1 MRCRCGLLTALTM
14 AILLHGDVRAIA
26 TVLSEKDI
34 ERALKLAQAPEQKRV
49 LFHAPYIVRVND
61 AVVEQIEVIT
71 EFRRCVL
78 TAEEQLRKGNWL
90 FVHSLRDAQEKLRG
104 WHQRVSLVARL
115 RFHPQNSLSTIPPY
129 VIEVVPY
136 VEPLTIAR
144 TPITALLSGRAG
156 DFNAPLMGATI
167 ETVFDAAALG
177 QSRRPVTV
185 WLPSREV
192 ARVSI
197 DFTRLE

>member
-1 MRCRCGLLTALTM
+1 MRCVCGLLTALTM
-14 AILLHGDVRAIA
+14 AILLQGDVRAIA
-26 TVLSEKDI
+26 TALSEKDI
-34 ERALKLAQAPEQKRV
+34 DRALKLAQAPEQKRV

-61 AVVEQIEVIT
+61 AVVEHIEVVT

-78 TAEEQLRKGNWL
+78 TAEEQLRMGNWL

-144 TPITALLSGRAG
+144 TPITALVSGRAG

-167 ETVFDAAALG
+167 ETVFDAAAIG
-177 QSRRPVTV
+177 RTRRPVTV

>member
-1 MRCRCGLLTALTM
+1 MRCVCGLLTALTM
-14 AILLHGDVRAIA
+14 AILLQGDVRAIA
-26 TVLSEKDI
+26 TALSEKDI
-34 ERALKLAQAPEQKRV
+34 DRALKLAQAPEQKRV
-49 LFHAPYIVRVND
+49 LFHAPYIVRVNN
-61 AVVEQIEVIT
+61 AVVEHIEVVT

-78 TAEEQLRKGNWL
+78 TAEEQLRMGNWL

-144 TPITALLSGRAG
+144 TPITALVSGRAG

-167 ETVFDAAALG
+167 ETVFDAAAIG

>member
-1 MRCRCGLLTALTM
+1 MRCVCGLLTALTM
-14 AILLHGDVRAIA
+14 AILLQGDVRAIA
-26 TVLSEKDI
+26 TALSEKDI
-34 ERALKLAQAPEQKRV
+34 DRALKLAQASEQKRV

-61 AVVEQIEVIT
+61 AVVEHIEVVT

-78 TAEEQLRKGNWL
+78 TAEEQLRMGNWL

-144 TPITALLSGRAG
+144 TPITALVSGRAG

-167 ETVFDAAALG
+167 ETVFDAAAIG
-177 QSRRPVTV
+177 RTRRPVTV
-185 WLPSREV
+185 WLPSHEV
-192 ARVSI
+192 ARVTI